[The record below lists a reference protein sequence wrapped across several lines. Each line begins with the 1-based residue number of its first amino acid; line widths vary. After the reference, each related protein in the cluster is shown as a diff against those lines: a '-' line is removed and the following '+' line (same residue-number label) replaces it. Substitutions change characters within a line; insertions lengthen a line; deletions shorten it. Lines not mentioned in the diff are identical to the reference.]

1 MIGGQIM
8 KTFARI
14 CGAIS
19 FAGWTFLCVGAAC
32 GYITVE
38 PVDYCIAVGLLAV
51 NSLFTIIRGY

>member
-1 MIGGQIM
+1 M

-19 FAGWTFLCVGAAC
+19 FACWTFLCVGAAC

-38 PVDYCIAVGLLAV
+38 PVDYCIAVGLLAF
-51 NSLFTIIRGY
+51 NSLFIIIRGY